1 MCLVECPL
9 DGFQEGVAVALIR
22 ESGEV
27 EARIEALFLGRDRR
41 GGHSLVDSASE
52 FVPGVSAVAEGRLRA
67 HEIERDIDLSE
78 TDHQGREG
86 RSVPV
91 KLELDRA
98 VLRAAAVLN
107 LNVAALS
114 RPVDQPRQVEAVGPT
129 LLTPP
134 SKGCIDRS

>member
-1 MCLVECPL
+1 
-9 DGFQEGVAVALIR
+9 
-22 ESGEV
+22 
-27 EARIEALFLGRDRR
+27 
-41 GGHSLVDSASE
+41 
-52 FVPGVSAVAEGRLRA
+52 
-67 HEIERDIDLSE
+67 
-78 TDHQGREG
+78 
-86 RSVPV
+86 
-91 KLELDRA
+91 LDRA